1 MNFFTPGLDIRQL
14 APSHGRSVANKF
26 RCKAVYRS

>member
-14 APSHGRSVANKF
+14 APGHGRSVSIF
-26 RCKAVYRS
+26 SRPY